1 MVLMVRLGEGL
12 NQMSL
17 CVAMSLCVTLNKRSP
32 RPFQVHCLKVDLNWV
47 LIDQSEVLN
56 AQFS

>member
-1 MVLMVRLGEGL
+1 MVRLGEGL